1 MNQTTLRHTLSWPE
15 TLRDI
20 PANPAMDV
28 ALINFIREAARLI
41 DPLFSP
47 PAVRSDQSESTVRD
61 DNGGYFWEGKYREG
75 DARHAILVSYF
86 GDQPEE
92 MMYPQRRSEQRTC
105 TVVGLP
111 EPFQLK
117 LDCDYATFAGSISW
131 IYLKLEVTG
140 DTRLVESVQQA
151 FVDEFEPKSPTGSPE
166 NG

>member
-20 PANPAMDV
+20 PANPTMD
-28 ALINFIREAARLI
+28 ATLITFLRTAARLI

-47 PAVRSDQSESTVRD
+47 PTIRSDQHESTVRD

-75 DARHAILVSYF
+75 DARHAILISYF

-92 MMYPQRRSEQRTC
+92 MMYPQRRSEQRTFIVC
-105 TVVGLP
+105 GLP
-111 EPFQLK
+111 DPFQLK

-131 IYLKLEVTG
+131 IDLKMEVTG
-140 DTRLVESVQQA
+140 EPGMVESVQQA
-151 FVDEFEPKSPTGSPE
+151 FVDEFNPEKSKGDA
-166 NG
+166 

>member
-1 MNQTTLRHTLSWPE
+1 MNQTTIQHTLRWPQ

-20 PANPAMDV
+20 PANPTMD
-28 ALINFIREAARLI
+28 ATLITFLRTAARLI

-47 PAVRSDQSESTVRD
+47 PAVRSDQRESTVRD
-61 DNGGYFWEGKYREG
+61 DNGGYFWEGTYREG
-75 DARHAILVSYF
+75 DAQHAILISYF

-111 EPFQLK
+111 DPFQLK

-131 IYLKLEVTG
+131 IHLTLEMTG
-140 DTRLVESVQQA
+140 ESGMVESVQQA
-151 FVDEFEPKSPTGSPE
+151 FVDEFNPEKSKGDA
-166 NG
+166 